1 MFFRFLNWLAAGEPW
16 QLVMSVV
23 LHLLGIF
30 TGLWIWYIFPKQ
42 PVRMRARKALVELEK
57 GQLLLGG
64 DEMSGQEE
72 EVSSAD
78 EEVVVGQRRE
88 GKAAEPFTRN
98 EQLADQLLHS
108 VAKSN
113 RFNVH
118 AQVRGGGD
126 GSSAE
131 LEAVRVELAGLYKTK
146 ALNDQQLINANNR
159 LGEQDLERVTGE
171 IRQIKEDRQCLL
183 DEHIA
188 LQTAY
193 HSMEEKYVRTD
204 QERAELII
212 RLKELKE
219 KEISLVNDMNERE
232 MQLQHQKIQSQLA
245 EASRPNLLLDA
256 KAYEMITLDGFADL
270 AATSSD
276 ECNEMGEVNDVL
288 FHPNGKFFFT
298 AGMDKKV
305 KMWAMDHDSFCKK
318 ADFTGANQAI
328 TRLDLD
334 SEFRHILASS
344 NDFAIRIWTIE
355 DQRLRFT
362 FTGHS
367 DKVTTARFLNSG
379 RSVVSGSNDRT
390 IKVWDIASNRCQKTL
405 FPASTVCDLVSNERG
420 IGCPLISCH
429 FDKSIRFWDV
439 RSGDQPANIL
449 KLGARVTSLNV
460 TLDCRSLLCSAR
472 DETLTLIDL
481 RNFGTLHI
489 YSAEQYRTSSDF
501 GRAVISP
508 SDTFVAS
515 GSADG
520 QIFVWNLL
528 TTRLEKVL
536 HKSGHEG
543 VAVLSL
549 SWHPGGHSLL
559 SGDKRRG
566 INFNKSPRGIC
577 RAGIFLLR
585 LSPLAPNRSSLTF
598 PSGMPPHTPLRC
610 RWCHTGCA
618 GGRGCLVSGILSA
631 SLPACVWPP
640 ISPPLTV
647 CRRAKQQMKRP
658 PQHCE
663 HVAGPSSSSA
673 FGGGGV
679 GQYAGELPEDVYRQL
694 REVDQQSSTLTT
706 RGVQGFSARVLNRE
720 EYKTPRYGSAVGG
733 EIRVVQL
740 VEIIKKPGQSLG
752 LYLREGNGVDQFT
765 GVFVSRFGENSE
777 LQRCGDILRPGDQ
790 VLAVNNVLV
799 REMAIDDVVL
809 MLSIPRR
816 LLLRTSFLKDQR
828 DQLAVRGPSERIE
841 RPVVVFQKM
850 PDVDNRRDSEASSSG
865 ILAKPASTAASWLGR
880 KVRQQQQQK
889 KQQRMQQQQVGVGAG
904 GGREMIDAFVQSD
917 QQQQQLRHRQYPQQL
932 QQQQQQQQQQQIL
945 QPNNSSVGRQ
955 MDGTDAVA
963 QSARI
968 PPPRVQPFQQALNGI
983 RRSSRIRPPPMPS
996 PIPRPNGTSRSPP
1009 QRSAACRPP
1018 PPHQCS
1024 GDTSS
1029 VCTTNG
1035 PRCCF
1040 ESPVPFGYRN
1050 EEPLK
1055 VPGIPQPTNPDR
1067 CCARVDEFF
1076 NGLSDRRSN
1085 WRGDAVPPAFHPPP
1099 SNAPGAPLPFYANP
1113 CAPTHPSGGAF
1124 SDIEVGRQRRN
1135 LVPMSNGSLVG
1146 GTGRTVADIFSAKEY
1161 RNWASEVRHKQLAPF
1176 KCLFEDEDD
1185 FGGGQFVGG
1194 RRSRWAEMG
1203 RLGAQTRSNSLPPKA
1218 VLMENHFVGGPA
1230 AQNNF
1235 ESASV
1240 AQNAPVLA
1248 NVEGMSPAE
1257 KADILDR
1264 LHVSPLTNRRV
1275 PLRTAGPGFD
1285 VDGLSGANSLSG
1297 ILSVTVVEGRNLKV
1311 PDRVHSK
1318 QLYCVLEVDEQHRA
1332 RTGISTP
1339 EQHFRWAERFDI
1351 DILNATNA
1359 SFFIY
1364 AWHPQLRHRFCHKG
1378 DIRLMDAF
1386 LVEGFGTNRMFTL
1399 QLEPRGQLLLKVGQP
1414 SLAMTTTIIINNNK
1428 FVVHRSP
1435 FPTWPTAFAVCSDPP
1450 TVASLANPWAVPL
1463 VLSRLVADLERRGVD
1478 TPGLYFL
1485 CGATERKVRLRV
1497 QLEEN
1502 SAEADIGERPV
1513 PDPNLLT
1520 CLVKDF
1526 LRELPEPL
1534 VPSNIYTMLLDAAA
1548 GNQKLVMRI
1557 VDCLPTPNKNSL
1569 VFLMGHF
1576 RALLASEPHNGLTTQ
1591 RLTGVFGPLLFCTFS
1606 PLDQHQHQPQHHQQ
1620 QPSIRPSSS
1629 SPTSHSAAALA
1640 SSTTT
1645 TKTSVDHRVDTLNAQ
1660 QAAQALRLLL
1670 DHWPRV
1676 SKCYAPRWLPS
1687 PQSAAICPPRSPQ
1700 NGAALR
1706 TAASTRTAAAAAPA
1720 ALAKTEG
1727 TATAATAR
1735 GKEEAAM
1742 EGITPEAAAAAAV
1755 LEAETPG
1762 APPND
1767 GNKSQRQA
1775 NGGARESIP

>member
-1 MFFRFLNWLAAGEPW
+1 MDFAECRALILQRLHQRDKQNEQFERFFR
-16 QLVMSVV
+16 Q
-23 LHLLGIF
+23 
-30 TGLWIWYIFPKQ
+30 Y
-42 PVRMRARKALVELEK
+42 
-57 GQLLLGG
+57 
-64 DEMSGQEE
+64 
-72 EVSSAD
+72 
-78 EEVVVGQRRE
+78 
-88 GKAAEPFTRN
+88 

-113 RFNVH
+113 RFN
-118 AQVRGGGD
+118 ANTQVRGGGD
-126 GSSAE
+126 GSSTE

-159 LGEQDLERVTGE
+159 LGEVEQQLRRAQTEVTGE

-204 QERAELII
+204 QERAELIL

-270 AATSSD
+270 AAASSD
-276 ECNEMGEVNDVL
+276 VDGGRNRIPSYGDVIPERCVAKFECNEMGEVNDVL

-367 DKVTTARFLNSG
+367 DKVTTARFFNSG

-390 IKVWDIASNRCQKTL
+390 IKVWDIAANRCQKTL

-449 KLGARVTSLNV
+449 KLAARVTSLNV

-536 HKSGHEG
+536 HKGGHEG

-566 INFNKSPRGIC
+566 FCNSLIECDAPLPQPTNGTLAFLCPSALREYLEEGGSQSEKANLKHFNAMAAR
-577 RAGIFLLR
+577 
-585 LSPLAPNRSSLTF
+585 N
-598 PSGMPPHTPLRC
+598 
-610 RWCHTGCA
+610 
-618 GGRGCLVSGILSA
+618 
-631 SLPACVWPP
+631 
-640 ISPPLTV
+640 
-647 CRRAKQQMKRP
+647 AKQKMKRP

-673 FGGGGV
+673 FGGGGG
-679 GQYAGELPEDVYRQL
+679 GQYTGELPEDVYRQL

-720 EYKTPRYGSAVGG
+720 EYKTPRYGSVVGG

-889 KQQRMQQQQVGVGAG
+889 KQQRMQQQQ
-904 GGREMIDAFVQSD
+904 QSD

-945 QPNNSSVGRQ
+945 QPSNSSVGRQ

-968 PPPRVQPFQQALNGI
+968 QPPRVQPFQQQ
-983 RRSSRIRPPPMPS
+983 RHPPFFAHSPPS
-996 PIPRPNGTSRSPP
+996 DAFAFPPP
-1009 QRSAACRPP
+1009 QRHQPFASATLGRLPPSASAPMQRRHFFGAVPASMSSSTGYRAGARTVIGAPTINSTSLPMAPAHFPHQNSLQQPPPYSALLRENDLPPVDWVPHKSNSLPRRRLQSDAFGPSAAQLQQNANIR
-1018 PPHQCS
+1018 
-1024 GDTSS
+1024 
-1029 VCTTNG
+1029 
-1035 PRCCF
+1035 
-1040 ESPVPFGYRN
+1040 
-1050 EEPLK
+1050 
-1055 VPGIPQPTNPDR
+1055 
-1067 CCARVDEFF
+1067 
-1076 NGLSDRRSN
+1076 

-1124 SDIEVGRQRRN
+1124 SDIEVGRQRRTF
-1135 LVPMSNGSLVG
+1135 VPMSNGSLVG

-1161 RNWASEVRHKQLAPF
+1161 RNWASE
-1176 KCLFEDEDD
+1176 DEDD
-1185 FGGGQFVGG
+1185 FGGQFVGG

-1218 VLMENHFVGGPA
+1218 VLMENHFVGTPV

-1235 ESASV
+1235 EATSV

-1399 QLEPRGQLLLKVGQP
+1399 QLEPRGQLLLKVAFADMAHCFCRVQRPADRGVFGQP
-1414 SLAMTTTIIINNNK
+1414 LGWLVQREN
-1428 FVVHRSP
+1428 VE
-1435 FPTWPTAFAVCSDPP
+1435 
-1450 TVASLANPWAVPL
+1450 VPL

-1478 TPGLYFL
+1478 MPGLYFL

-1548 GNQKLVMRI
+1548 VMPSVDKEGNQKLVMRI

-1576 RALLASEPHNGLTTQ
+1576 RALLASEPHNGLTMQ

-1606 PLDQHQHQPQHHQQ
+1606 PLDQYQHHQQ
-1620 QPSIRPSSS
+1620 QQQQSSVRPPNS
-1629 SPTSHSAAALA
+1629 SPTSHSAALA
-1640 SSTTT
+1640 SSTT
-1645 TKTSVDHRVDTLNAQ
+1645 TKTSVDHRVDTLNVQ
-1660 QAAQALRLLL
+1660 QAAHALRLLL

-1676 SKCYAPRWLPS
+1676 
-1687 PQSAAICPPRSPQ
+1687 
-1700 NGAALR
+1700 NG
-1706 TAASTRTAAAAAPA
+1706 SFDSNSSS
-1720 ALAKTEG
+1720 G
-1727 TATAATAR
+1727 
-1735 GKEEAAM
+1735 
-1742 EGITPEAAAAAAV
+1742 
-1755 LEAETPG
+1755 G
-1762 APPND
+1762 AGGGAGRDGED
-1767 GNKSQRQA
+1767 GNSGGHCEGKGRSDGGDDA
-1775 NGGARESIP
+1775 GGGEGGAGG